1 MEELLCHLLCGGLPG
16 VGDLP
21 GLGAGAGL
29 AESGPRELHRE
40 LKQMLVSYKGICAD
54 SSGGHKQGPRPVAT
68 LKKHNEVPTSPERKG
83 MI

>member
-40 LKQMLVSYKGICAD
+40 LEQMLVGNREY
-54 SSGGHKQGPRPVAT
+54 
-68 LKKHNEVPTSPERKG
+68 VPTCPVVTNKDPVPWQH
-83 MI
+83 